1 MVGEIDKTMALDSRT
16 KRAARIA
23 MTEVI
28 GVKPKER
35 VLIVTNPGEDVLKI
49 SHALYG
55 ATLNA
60 GGSPTLIVQQIK
72 TQFDMAEDSVIKAIE
87 SNPGVTISISQKKL
101 GKDRFG
107 LRKLYSG
114 TEKDYDHIFNFLK
127 EEKKMRSFWSP
138 SISLE
143 MFNRTIPINYEDLRR
158 RAAKLKRILDASD
171 YVHIETELGMD
182 VELGLRGRMARKD
195 DGDFRKPGTGGN
207 LPAGEVYISPE
218 LGRSKG
224 TIVFDGSMATGNGEL
239 IIKNPVT
246 VEVENGFVTKI
257 KGKKEARVLRR
268 AVKRGEESAMEMALE
283 GRINKVQAKQY
294 AKNARN
300 LGELGIGLNPKAK
313 IVGNI
318 LEDEKV
324 FETCHIALGSNYD
337 EDAKAMIHLDGII
350 YKPTI
355 TAYKRKKP
363 TVLLRRGKLEKQFR

>member
-1 MVGEIDKTMALDSRT
+1 MGGKFDKTMVLDSRT

-28 GVKPKER
+28 GVKAKER

-49 SHALYG
+49 SHALYD

-60 GGSPTLIVQQIK
+60 GGSPTLVVQQTK
-72 TQFDMAEDSVIKAIE
+72 TQLDMAEDSVIKSIE
-87 SNPGVTISISQKKL
+87 SNPDVTISISEKKL

-114 TEKDYDHIFNFLK
+114 TEKDYDHVFTYLK

-138 SISLE
+138 SVSLE
-143 MFNRTIPINYEDLRR
+143 MFNRTIPVNYQDMRR
-158 RAAKLKRILDASD
+158 RATKLKRVLDTAD
-171 YVHIETELGMD
+171 YVHIETRLGMD
-182 VELGLRGRMARKD
+182 LRIGLVGRKARKD

-207 LPAGEVYISPE
+207 LPAGEVYVSPE
-218 LGRSKG
+218 LGASEG

-239 IIKNPVT
+239 IIKDPVI
-246 VEVENGFVTKI
+246 VEVKGGFVTKI
-257 KGKKEARVLRR
+257 KGKKEARVLRK
-268 AVKRGEESAMEMALE
+268 AVKRGEESAMGMALE
-283 GRINKVQAKQY
+283 GKISKAKAKQY

-300 LGELGIGLNPKAK
+300 LGELGIGLNPKAR

-355 TAYKRKKP
+355 TAYRGKKP
-363 TVLLRRGKLEKQFR
+363 TVLLRKGKLEKRFQ

>member
-1 MVGEIDKTMALDSRT
+1 MTGKLGETIELDSRT
-16 KRAARIA
+16 KRAAHIA
-23 MTEVI
+23 ITEVI
-28 GVKPKER
+28 GLKPKER

-49 SHALYG
+49 SHALYD
-55 ATLNA
+55 ACLNA
-60 GGSPTLIVQQIK
+60 KGAPTLIVQPTK
-72 TQFDMAEDSVIKAIE
+72 TQLDMAEDSVIKAVE
-87 SNPGVTISISQKKL
+87 SNPEVTISISEKKL

-107 LRKLYSG
+107 LKKLYSG

-143 MFNRTIPINYEDLRR
+143 MFNRTIPINYQDLRR
-158 RAAKLKRILDASD
+158 RAAKLKSVLDACE
-171 YVHIETELGMD
+171 YAHIETQKGMD
-182 VELGLRGRMARKD
+182 VKIGLEGRLARKD

-218 LGRSKG
+218 LGASEG

-239 IIKNPVT
+239 IIKDPVT
-246 VEVENGFVTKI
+246 VEVEEGFVTKI
-257 KGKKEARVLRR
+257 KGKREARVLRK
-268 AVKRGEESAMEMALE
+268 AVKRGEESAMGMALD
-283 GRINKVQAKQY
+283 GSISKVQAKRY
-294 AKNARN
+294 ARNARN

-355 TAYKRKKP
+355 TAYKGKKP
-363 TVLLRRGKLEKQFR
+363 TILMKRGKLEKRFT